1 MTRNAQKNQE
11 DGAYQY
17 SHSYQGEIAD
27 ICDAVFMESVRCD
40 KTLKNWWRH
49 KANYNYAESVALQD
63 VSCAYIDNMRMGKY
77 DTEGNVVMDKN
88 RLYNEDGSGG
98 NLLVEEYGQG
108 IKKISPLQ
116 VLMLVLS
123 ISACVVLAGWSS
135 SLHKSLSKGGLSW
148 KPRKGAGADDA
159 EVTRTS
165 SGIVMGRSQSNNT
178 SYYMS

>member
-1 MTRNAQKNQE
+1 
-11 DGAYQY
+11 
-17 SHSYQGEIAD
+17 
-27 ICDAVFMESVRCD
+27 MEPVRCD

-49 KANYNYAESVALQD
+49 KANNNYAESNALQD

-88 RLYNEDGSGG
+88 RLFNDDGSGG

-108 IKKISPLQ
+108 IKKVSPMQ

-148 KPRKGAGADDA
+148 KPRKGAGADVA
-159 EVTRTS
+159 EITRTS

-178 SYYMS
+178 SYYMSLSLRRACRFSEKPEVS